1 MILLSTLLLVGVLKS
16 VRACDVEMPYITLSV
31 QFQGNAGVGSQK
43 SENFVVPLYDDC
55 DYIDPSVPIA
65 MGMYHQP

>member
-1 MILLSTLLLVGVLKS
+1 
-16 VRACDVEMPYITLSV
+16 MPYITLSV